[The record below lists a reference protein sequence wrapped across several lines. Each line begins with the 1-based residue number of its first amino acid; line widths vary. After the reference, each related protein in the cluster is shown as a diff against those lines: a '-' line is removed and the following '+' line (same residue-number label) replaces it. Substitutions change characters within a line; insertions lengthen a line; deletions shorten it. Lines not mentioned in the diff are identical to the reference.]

1 MSIRVGIVSDLL
13 SLENKVNWLISIDD
27 TQERFEYLRY
37 PAKWSEFEGNFE
49 FLKSKVN
56 PSNDI
61 TLNMVFNSLNAITIW
76 DTIDYMMA
84 KTSLKGIT
92 LSLYVSHGNVGPWDP
107 RQLPIEFQQQAM
119 TRMDR
124 PHYKKLDGWQRIYD
138 YLSENIHQQQIIW
151 EQLARIDRRRKLD
164 SSKIFP
170 EIYKYKTSRQNQL
183 RE

>member
-1 MSIRVGIVSDLL
+1 MSV
-13 SLENKVNWLISIDD
+13 
-27 TQERFEYLRY
+27 
-37 PAKWSEFEGNFE
+37 
-49 FLKSKVN
+49 
-56 PSNDI
+56 
-61 TLNMVFNSLNAITIW
+61 
-76 DTIDYMMA
+76 MA
-84 KTSLKGIT
+84 MW
-92 LSLYVSHGNVGPWDP
+92 GPWDP

-138 YLSENIHQQQIIW
+138 YLSENTCEQQIIIW
-151 EQLARIDRRRKLD
+151 EQLARTDRRRKLD